1 MTADDRQSITCDYA
15 FALYLSHASK
25 VVNQDYYKV
34 LTRFVMLYRQC
45 LNEVGWQRR
54 REHFIKCNIP
64 LEEDDIYIKVLEKE
78 GKKLGEGAEQQS
90 SVDPLAASALRE
102 DETEH
107 GGLEG

>member
-78 GKKLGEGAEQQS
+78 GKKLGEGAE
-90 SVDPLAASALRE
+90 
-102 DETEH
+102 
-107 GGLEG
+107 